1 MKPIR
6 TTNSAGALSGSFY
19 AVNPSGHLV
28 GIPSRLSDE
37 EIDAGKAPDL
47 KPGFRWATEEDIAAV
62 VKIEADRAAKEAKL
76 AAKSGP
82 LKGA

>member
-28 GIPSRLSDE
+28 GIPSRLSDAD
-37 EIDAGKAPDL
+37 IDAGRAPDL
-47 KPGFRWATEEDIAAV
+47 KPGFRWATAEDVAAV
-62 VKIEADRAAKEAKL
+62 EKIESERAAREAKT

>member
-6 TTNSAGALSGSFY
+6 TINSAGNPSDAFH

-28 GIPSRLSDE
+28 GIPSRLSDA
-37 EIDAGKAPDL
+37 EIAAGKLPDL
-47 KPGFRWATEEDIAAV
+47 KPGFRWATEEDVAAV
-62 VKIEADRAAKEAKL
+62 VKIEAERAVKESKL

-82 LKGA
+82 LKGI